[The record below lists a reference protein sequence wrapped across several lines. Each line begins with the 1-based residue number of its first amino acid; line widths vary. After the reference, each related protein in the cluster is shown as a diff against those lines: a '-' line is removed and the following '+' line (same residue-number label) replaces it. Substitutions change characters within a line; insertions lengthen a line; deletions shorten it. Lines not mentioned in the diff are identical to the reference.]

1 MSRGRGG
8 TSREHYQR
16 YPRPHLQAKENYHRA
31 DTFPHHT
38 RGSPQHGPGPS
49 YYYSPP
55 RPGVPPQPPAHSF
68 LSSCPPSGN
77 HNKDHIPPKPG
88 ESSGSIASHD
98 SFRYQQLEFLRG
110 QRFEAP
116 QFTAAPQSEEEV
128 PARFHSPSYQLQ
140 PGYHQYPRASCSP
153 RAAGLYCQDQCSP
166 SVRPSRVPPDPKRFN
181 KSHLQDP
188 ELNLSRQQHVQTGGL
203 AAAFHHLSLT
213 QRWPKRGGDRLDR
226 RSASS
231 NSANFRLAKAN
242 IAFTPDL
249 QEQVLR
255 ALVALNPS
263 DRIPA
268 KWLAK
273 KLHLPKKI
281 VNKALYS
288 LERAQ
293 KAFKQGLSPPL
304 WTAYREQRD
313 RDRDQDSL
321 SDSQTSHPT
330 PRENSDTESSSSSSS
345 QSWSGASSDC
355 EDSKV
360 EGESQR
366 PVSPGC
372 SHQERSLSKMPE
384 QKELVLN
391 HLFSS
396 GETTALCIAKNLG
409 FKTAKQIN
417 PTLYSLE
424 RQGDVIKHGEVTP
437 PTWELA
443 THRRERMERS
453 LKAAQS
459 AATSEAKMETENEG
473 GGSVLVLQPAATL
486 LPAPNLHHLPLQ
498 DRWVPRQDHSQEVAN
513 IITFAAKKN
522 LERLMF

>member
-1 MSRGRGG
+1 M
-8 TSREHYQR
+8 
-16 YPRPHLQAKENYHRA
+16 
-31 DTFPHHT
+31 
-38 RGSPQHGPGPS
+38 
-49 YYYSPP
+49 
-55 RPGVPPQPPAHSF
+55 
-68 LSSCPPSGN
+68 
-77 HNKDHIPPKPG
+77 
-88 ESSGSIASHD
+88 
-98 SFRYQQLEFLRG
+98 
-110 QRFEAP
+110 
-116 QFTAAPQSEEEV
+116 
-128 PARFHSPSYQLQ
+128 
-140 PGYHQYPRASCSP
+140 
-153 RAAGLYCQDQCSP
+153 
-166 SVRPSRVPPDPKRFN
+166 PPDPRRFN
-181 KSHLQDP
+181 KNHLQDP

-213 QRWPKRGGDRLDR
+213 QRWPKRGGDGLDR

-231 NSANFRLAKAN
+231 NSANFRLAKAS

-273 KLHLPKKI
+273 KLHLPKKL

-304 WTAYREQRD
+304 WTAYRDQRD

-321 SDSQTSHPT
+321 ADGQTSHPA
-330 PRENSDTESSSSSSS
+330 PRQNSDTESSSSSSS

-360 EGESQR
+360 EGESQH
-366 PVSPGC
+366 PASPGS
-372 SHQERSLSKMPE
+372 SHRERSLSKMPE

-409 FKTAKQIN
+409 FKTAKQVN

-498 DRWVPRQDHSQEVAN
+498 DRWVPRQDHSQEVAV
-513 IITFAAKKN
+513 
-522 LERLMF
+522 

>member
-16 YPRPHLQAKENYHRA
+16 YPRPQLQAKENYHRS
-31 DTFPHHT
+31 DPFPHYT
-38 RGSPQHGPGPS
+38 RDSPQHGPLPS

-55 RPGVPPQPPAHSF
+55 RPVVPPQPPAPSF
-68 LSSCPPSGN
+68 LSSCPPSGS
-77 HNKDHIPPKPG
+77 HSQDQIPPKPG
-88 ESSGSIASHD
+88 EYSSSINARNSFHD
-98 SFRYQQLEFLRG
+98 QQLEFLRG

-116 QFTAAPQSEEEV
+116 QFTAGPQSEEEV
-128 PARFHSPSYQLQ
+128 PARLHNTSYPLQ
-140 PGYHQYPRASCSP
+140 PGYHQYPRPSCNP
-153 RAAGLYCQDQCSP
+153 RAAGLSYQDQCLT
-166 SVRPSRVPPDPKRFN
+166 SVRTSRVPPDPRHSN
-181 KSHLQDP
+181 KNHLQDP
-188 ELNLSRQQHVQTGGL
+188 ELNLSRHQHVQTGSL
-203 AAAFHHLSLT
+203 VAAFHHLSLT
-213 QRWPKRGGDRLDR
+213 QRWPQRGGDRVNR
-226 RSASS
+226 HSPSN
-231 NSANFRLAKAN
+231 NSANLRLAKVN
-242 IAFTPDL
+242 ITFTPDI
-249 QEQVLR
+249 QEQIHR
-255 ALVALNPS
+255 ALVALKPN

-273 KLHLPKKI
+273 KLHLPKTI

-304 WTAYREQRD
+304 WTAYREQPD
-313 RDRDQDSL
+313 RNKDQNSLIDR
-321 SDSQTSHPT
+321 QTSHRT
-330 PRENSDTESSSSSSS
+330 PRENSDTESSS
-345 QSWSGASSDC
+345 QSWSVASSDC

-360 EGESQR
+360 EVESQHLI
-366 PVSPGC
+366 SP
-372 SHQERSLSKMPE
+372 SSPDQERSLSKMPE

-391 HLFSS
+391 HLFNS

-453 LKAAQS
+453 LKAAKS
-459 AATSEAKMETENEG
+459 ATTSEAKMETENEV
-473 GGSVLVLQPAATL
+473 GGSALLPSATL
-486 LPAPNLHHLPLQ
+486 LPTPNLNHLPLQ
-498 DRWVPRQDHSQEVAN
+498 DHWMPRQDHSEEVAN
-513 IITFAAKKN
+513 FVSYCFRRVKY
-522 LERLMF
+522 

>member
-16 YPRPHLQAKENYHRA
+16 YPRPHHPQAKENYHRPEP
-31 DTFPHHT
+31 FPHHT
-38 RGSPQHGPGPS
+38 GGSPQHDPVPS

-55 RPGVPPQPPAHSF
+55 RPVVPPQPPAHSF

-88 ESSGSIASHD
+88 ESS
-98 SFRYQQLEFLRG
+98 SFNTGHNSFHYQQLEFLRG

-116 QFTAAPQSEEEV
+116 QFTAAPQSEEED
-128 PARFHSPSYQLQ
+128 PARFRSTSYQLQ
-140 PGYHQYPRASCSP
+140 PGYHQYPRASC
-153 RAAGLYCQDQCSP
+153 QDRCLP
-166 SVRPSRVPPDPKRFN
+166 SVRPSRVPPDPRRFN
-181 KSHLQDP
+181 KSHPQDP

-226 RSASS
+226 RSASG

-242 IAFTPDL
+242 IVFTPDV

-255 ALVALNPS
+255 ALAALKPS

-273 KLHLPKKI
+273 KLHLPKTI

-313 RDRDQDSL
+313 PDRDQDSL
-321 SDSQTSHPT
+321 VDSQTSHPT
-330 PRENSDTESSSSSSS
+330 PRENSDTESSSSPH
-345 QSWSGASSDC
+345 SWSVASSDC
-355 EDSKV
+355 GDSKV
-360 EGESQR
+360 EGESQH
-366 PVSPGC
+366 PVCPG
-372 SHQERSLSKMPE
+372 SSDQERSLSKMPE

-391 HLFSS
+391 HLFNS

-424 RQGDVIKHGEVTP
+424 KQGDVIKHGEVTP

-443 THRRERMERS
+443 THRRERMERT

-459 AATSEAKMETENEG
+459 AAACEAKMETENEG

-486 LPAPNLHHLPLQ
+486 LPTPNLHHLPLQ
-498 DRWVPRQDHSQEVAN
+498 DRWLPRQDHSQEVAN

-522 LERLMF
+522 